1 MMMNGDKIKVILLE
15 NTMNNFEKSKNKN
28 LSNLITKYINK
39 IKEL

>member
-1 MMMNGDKIKVILLE
+1 MMNGDKIKVILLE

-28 LSNLITKYINK
+28 LSNLKTKYINK

>member
-1 MMMNGDKIKVILLE
+1 MNGDKIKVILLE

-28 LSNLITKYINK
+28 LSNLKTKYINK